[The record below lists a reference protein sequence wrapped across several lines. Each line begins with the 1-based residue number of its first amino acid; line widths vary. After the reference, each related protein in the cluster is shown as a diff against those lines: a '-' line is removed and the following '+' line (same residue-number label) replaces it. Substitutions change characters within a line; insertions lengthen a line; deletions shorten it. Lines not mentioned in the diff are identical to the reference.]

1 MAPEMLRDDM
11 KNRDEADAM
20 ITARVVSFSF
30 PAESGVLRVEFMFS

>member
-1 MAPEMLRDDM
+1 M

-30 PAESGVLRVEFMFS
+30 PAESGVLRFMVHQLRFLGV